1 MVYWVVLRYN
11 RVMVILGL
19 ISWWYGAGWMQRV
32 ALSKEQFLI
41 LYDYF
46 SIDLLVRTWFSPFR
60 QISAG
65 QVRGPLGVQLRAW
78 FDQLISRSVGGV
90 VRTIVI
96 VFGSVSLLFSLL
108 FGVMMVIG
116 WALLPIGPIVGLV
129 MMLLGWV
136 PWHI

>member
-1 MVYWVVLRYN
+1 
-11 RVMVILGL
+11 MVILGL